1 MSTANTSVRIQLGSL
16 LTVVGGLLMVTL
28 WLIFTTLHGATSFNE
43 DGSALGLSTLFW
55 GMLLG
60 SIPNLL
66 IATGLILRSSCL
78 ALTTGRLARL
88 GYVLLLIGLIVP
100 AMADL
105 AIQALGPPFFVPVA
119 AVGLIV
125 LGSGVQSDPQISKP
139 SRYLLLFVGLVLGI
153 AFAWALIPT
162 ALTDSISGYRIY
174 GGFAHF
180 AAGVGWV
187 MFGVS
192 VLRARFTTIEAPS
205 RRL

>member
-1 MSTANTSVRIQLGSL
+1 MSTASTSVRIQLGSL

-66 IATGLILRSSCL
+66 IATGLILLSSCL
-78 ALTTGRLARL
+78 AFTTGRLARL

-100 AMADL
+100 ALADL

-125 LGSGVQSDPQISKP
+125 LASGVQSDSQISKP
-139 SRYLLLFVGLVLGI
+139 SRYLLLFVGPVLGI
-153 AFAWALIPT
+153 AFAWALVPT

-205 RRL
+205 